1 MMTLQPFRTLNSRQR
16 RVFSACFLGWALDA
30 FDFFILTYCLD
41 SVATTFHVSLVSAAE
56 MFFWTLCMRPIGA
69 LVFGML
75 AERFGRRP
83 TLMLNIACF
92 AVLEVASAFA
102 PTWIVFLG
110 CRALFGIAM
119 GGEWGVG
126 AALAFESLPAEGR
139 GFFSGLLQEG
149 YIIGNLV
156 AAAVYGLVFP
166 HLHGSGHLVNWRI
179 LLLISSV
186 QPLLVLWVLWGVPE
200 SPAWLAKRKAAQGA
214 VLKVKVSAIDTVKKI
229 LPYLPTFL
237 FLTLMMTAFM
247 SFSHGTQDLYPT
259 FLKRD
264 HHLSA
269 ATTSWVAIIAD
280 VGGVLGGIC
289 FGMLSER
296 FGRRHIMVTAALLSI
311 PMIPLW
317 AWSPSA
323 ALLAC
328 GGFMMQFMVQGAW
341 GVIPVHLN
349 ELAPGPVRALFPG
362 LAYQVGNLLSSK
374 NDPLQAWLAKHFY
387 GGRLTPVMAW
397 TVLVV
402 ALMVALMAGVGRE
415 AKGADL
421 STT

>member
-1 MMTLQPFRTLNSRQR
+1 MRLLQPFRSLTAQQR
-16 RVFSACFLGWALDA
+16 RAFTGCFLGWALDA

-41 SVATTFHVSLVSAAE
+41 SVAATFHVGLVSAAE
-56 MFFWTLCMRPIGA
+56 AFFWTLCMRPVGA
-69 LVFGML
+69 LIFGLL

-83 TLMLNIACF
+83 TLMLNIVCF
-92 AVLEVASAFA
+92 GVFEIASAFA
-102 PTWIVFLG
+102 PTFGIFLAT
-110 CRALFGIAM
+110 RALFGVAM

-126 AALAFESLPAEGR
+126 AALAFETLPAEGR

-149 YIIGNLV
+149 YVVGNLA

-166 HLHGSGHLVNWRI
+166 HLHGSGHLANWRV
-179 LLLISSV
+179 LLLISST
-186 QPLLVLWVLWGVPE
+186 PSLLVVWVLWGVRE
-200 SPAWLAKRKAAQGA
+200 SPAWVVKRGRQRQARVSPLAAVKR
-214 VLKVKVSAIDTVKKI
+214 V

-269 ATTSWVAIIAD
+269 ATTSWVAML
-280 VGGVLGGIC
+280 GGAGGILGGIC
-289 FGMLSER
+289 FGSLSER
-296 FGRRHIMVTAALLSI
+296 FGRRRMMVAAALLAI
-311 PMIPLW
+311 PVIPLW

-328 GGFMMQFMVQGAW
+328 GGFLMQFMVQGAW

-349 ELAPGPVRALFPG
+349 ELSPRPVRALFPG
-362 LAYQVGNLLSSK
+362 LAYQLGNLLSAE

-402 ALMVALMAGVGRE
+402 ALAVALLAGIGRE

-421 STT
+421 ATG